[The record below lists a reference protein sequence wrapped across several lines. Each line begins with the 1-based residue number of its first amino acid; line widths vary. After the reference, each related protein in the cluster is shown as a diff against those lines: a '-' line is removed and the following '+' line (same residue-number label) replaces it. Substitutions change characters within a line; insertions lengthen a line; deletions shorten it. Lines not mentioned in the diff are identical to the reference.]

1 MEEEAVYINALKY
14 YKNNIEKSKNEIS
27 NMESN
32 ITKVSWS
39 RLVIVIIMIALG
51 YFLYSKNSLIPLI
64 LLEVLLIAAFI
75 GVATY
80 HNKLISKKEKLERFL
95 EINEKGVKRINGEFK
110 STEDDGS
117 EYINDSH
124 PFSSDI
130 DIFGKSSLFQLIN
143 DTLTKGGRE
152 KLVKSLS
159 LEKLPSKEEIH
170 NKQKG
175 IEELGKK
182 IEWRQELLVRGK
194 SKLKSKKREVNELES
209 LLKWSNSSSKKRG
222 SKKVIAYIF
231 IALTF
236 TSIVSAILKFITPS
250 YVLLFLMLNFVVI
263 KFLTKD
269 YKEDIILINDIKG
282 TVKSY
287 SEILKMIEDEEFD
300 SEYLKGIKKKLNNSE
315 GISCSEEMK
324 KLSNL
329 LDWVGDSSSNAYYL
343 ILNILIFSDVFI
355 MENLEEWKM
364 KNSKELENWIDVMS
378 EIDSLVSISN
388 LYFDFEN
395 WNFPSIL
402 DKKEIRGKKIGH
414 PLIGERAVRNDYSL
428 SDGKRVTLITGSN
441 MSGKSTFLRTIGLNL
456 LLAYIGAPV
465 YSEEFTCGIFNIYTC
480 MRTKDNLEESIS
492 SFYAE
497 ILRIKILIEATKR
510 GEDVFFLLDEIF
522 KGTNSVDRHTGA
534 TELINQL
541 IDGGAMGLVSTH
553 DLELCDLEE
562 HDSRI
567 ENYNF
572 REYYENNKIKFDYK
586 LRKGKSETQNAIHLM
601 KLAGI
606 KFK

>member
-1 MEEEAVYINALKY
+1 M
-14 YKNNIEKSKNEIS
+14 YK
-27 NMESN
+27 
-32 ITKVSWS
+32 
-39 RLVIVIIMIALG
+39 RQ
-51 YFLYSKNSLIPLI
+51 
-64 LLEVLLIAAFI
+64 
-75 GVATY
+75 
-80 HNKLISKKEKLERFL
+80 
-95 EINEKGVKRINGEFK
+95 
-110 STEDDGS
+110 
-117 EYINDSH
+117 
-124 PFSSDI
+124 DI

-159 LEKLPSKEEIH
+159 LEKLPSKEEIQ

-194 SKLKSKKREVNELES
+194 SKLKSKKREVNELEA
-209 LLKWSNSSSKKRG
+209 LLKWSNSTSKKNG
-222 SKKVIAYIF
+222 SKKLIAYIF

-236 TSIVSAILKFITPS
+236 ASIVAAILKFITPS
-250 YVLLFLMLNFVVI
+250 YVLLFLMINFGVI
-263 KFLTKD
+263 KLLTKD
-269 YKEDIILINDIKG
+269 YKEDLLIISDIKG

-300 SEYLKGIKKKLNNSE
+300 SEYLKDIKKKLNNSE

-355 MENLEEWKM
+355 MENLEGWKK
-364 KNSKELENWIDVMS
+364 KNSKELENWLDVMS

-388 LYFDFEN
+388 LYFDFED
-395 WNFPSIL
+395 WNFPSISQ
-402 DKKEIRGKKIGH
+402 KKEIRGKKIGH

-441 MSGKSTFLRTIGLNL
+441 MSGKSTFLRTVGLNL

-562 HDSRI
+562 HDGVCNNRLRI
-567 ENYNF
+567 
-572 REYYENNKIKFDYK
+572 
-586 LRKGKSETQNAIHLM
+586 
-601 KLAGI
+601 
-606 KFK
+606 

>member
-159 LEKLPSKEEIH
+159 LKKLPSKEEIH

-315 GISCSEEMK
+315 EISCSEEMK

-606 KFK
+606 EFK

>member
-14 YKNNIEKSKNEIS
+14 YKSNIEKSKNEIS

-32 ITKVSWS
+32 ITKVGWS
-39 RLVIVIIMIALG
+39 RLVIVIIMMALG

-64 LLEVLLIAAFI
+64 LSEVLLIAAFI
-75 GVATY
+75 VVATY
-80 HNKLISKKEKLERFL
+80 HNKLINKKEKVERFL

-110 STEDDGS
+110 SIEDDGS

-194 SKLKSKKREVNELES
+194 SKLNSKKREVNELEA

-222 SKKVIAYIF
+222 SKKLIAYIF

-236 TSIVSAILKFITPS
+236 VSIVSAILKFITPS
-250 YVLLFLMLNFVVI
+250 YVLLFLMVNFVVI
-263 KFLTKD
+263 KLLTKD
-269 YKEDIILINDIKG
+269 YKEDILLINDIKG

-287 SEILKMIEDEEFD
+287 SEILKMIENEEFD
-300 SEYLKGIKKKLNNSE
+300 SEYLKAIKKKLNNSE

-355 MENLEEWKM
+355 MENLEDWKK
-364 KNSKELENWIDVMS
+364 KNSKELENWLDVMS

-388 LYFDFEN
+388 LYFDFED
-395 WNFPSIL
+395 WNFPSIS

-606 KFK
+606 EFK

>member
-1 MEEEAVYINALKY
+1 MEEEAVYINALRY

-32 ITKVSWS
+32 ITKVGWS

-75 GVATY
+75 VVATY
-80 HNKLISKKEKLERFL
+80 HNKLINKKEKLERFL

-110 STEDDGS
+110 SIEDDGS

-159 LEKLPSKEEIH
+159 LEKLPSKEEIQ

-194 SKLKSKKREVNELES
+194 SKLKSKKREVNELEA
-209 LLKWSNSSSKKRG
+209 LLKWSNSTSKKNG
-222 SKKVIAYIF
+222 SKKLIAYIF

-236 TSIVSAILKFITPS
+236 ASIVAAILKFITPS
-250 YVLLFLMLNFVVI
+250 YVLLFLMINFGVI
-263 KFLTKD
+263 KLLTKD
-269 YKEDIILINDIKG
+269 YKEDLLIISDIKG

-300 SEYLKGIKKKLNNSE
+300 SEYLKDIKKKLNNSE

-355 MENLEEWKM
+355 MENLEGWKK
-364 KNSKELENWIDVMS
+364 KNSKELENWLDVMS

-388 LYFDFEN
+388 LYFDFED
-395 WNFPSIL
+395 WNFPSISQ
-402 DKKEIRGKKIGH
+402 KKEIRGKKIGH

-441 MSGKSTFLRTIGLNL
+441 MSGKSTFLRTVGLNL

-606 KFK
+606 EFK

>member
-14 YKNNIEKSKNEIS
+14 YKSNIEKSKNEIS

-32 ITKVSWS
+32 ITKVGWS
-39 RLVIVIIMIALG
+39 RLVIVIIMMALG

-64 LLEVLLIAAFI
+64 LSEVLLIAAFI
-75 GVATY
+75 VVATY
-80 HNKLISKKEKLERFL
+80 HNKLINKKEKVERFL
-95 EINEKGVKRINGEFK
+95 EINEKGVKRINGGFK
-110 STEDDGS
+110 SIEDDGS

-194 SKLKSKKREVNELES
+194 SKLNSKKREVNELEA

-222 SKKVIAYIF
+222 SKKLIAYIF

-236 TSIVSAILKFITPS
+236 ASIVSAILKFITPS
-250 YVLLFLMLNFVVI
+250 YVLLFLMVNFVVI
-263 KFLTKD
+263 KLLTKD
-269 YKEDIILINDIKG
+269 YKEDILLINDIKG

-287 SEILKMIEDEEFD
+287 SEILKMIENEEFD
-300 SEYLKGIKKKLNNSE
+300 SEYLKAIKKKLNNSE

-355 MENLEEWKM
+355 MENLEDWKK
-364 KNSKELENWIDVMS
+364 KNSKELENWLDVMS

-388 LYFDFEN
+388 LYFDFED
-395 WNFPSIL
+395 WNFPSIS

-606 KFK
+606 EFK

>member
-32 ITKVSWS
+32 ITKVGWS

-64 LLEVLLIAAFI
+64 LSEVLLIAAFI
-75 GVATY
+75 VVATY
-80 HNKLISKKEKLERFL
+80 HNKLINKKEKVERFL

-110 STEDDGS
+110 SIEDDGS

-194 SKLKSKKREVNELES
+194 SKLKSKKREVNELEA

-222 SKKVIAYIF
+222 SKKLIAYIF

-236 TSIVSAILKFITPS
+236 ASIVSAILKFITPS

-263 KFLTKD
+263 KLLTKD
-269 YKEDIILINDIKG
+269 YKEDILLINDIKG

-287 SEILKMIEDEEFD
+287 SEILKMIENEEFD
-300 SEYLKGIKKKLNNSE
+300 SEYLKDIKKKLNNSE

-355 MENLEEWKM
+355 MENLEDWKK
-364 KNSKELENWIDVMS
+364 KNSKELENWLDVMS

-388 LYFDFEN
+388 LYFDFED
-395 WNFPSIL
+395 WNFPSIS

-606 KFK
+606 EFK

>member
-209 LLKWSNSSSKKRG
+209 LLKWSNSSSKKSG

-606 KFK
+606 EFK

>member
-14 YKNNIEKSKNEIS
+14 YKSNIEKSKNEIS

-32 ITKVSWS
+32 ITKVGWS

-64 LLEVLLIAAFI
+64 LSEVLLIAAFI
-75 GVATY
+75 VVATY
-80 HNKLISKKEKLERFL
+80 HNKLINKKEKVERFL

-110 STEDDGS
+110 SIEDDGS

-194 SKLKSKKREVNELES
+194 SKLKSKKREVNELEA

-222 SKKVIAYIF
+222 SKKLIAYIF

-236 TSIVSAILKFITPS
+236 ASIVSAILKFITPS
-250 YVLLFLMLNFVVI
+250 YVLLFLMVNFVVI
-263 KFLTKD
+263 KLLTKD

-287 SEILKMIEDEEFD
+287 SEILKMIENEEFD
-300 SEYLKGIKKKLNNSE
+300 SEYLKAIKKKLNNSE

-355 MENLEEWKM
+355 MENLEDWKK
-364 KNSKELENWIDVMS
+364 KNSKELKNWLDVMS

-388 LYFDFEN
+388 LYFDFED
-395 WNFPSIL
+395 WNFPSIS

-606 KFK
+606 EFK

>member
-14 YKNNIEKSKNEIS
+14 YKNNIEKSKSKIS

-32 ITKVSWS
+32 ISKVGWS

-64 LLEVLLIAAFI
+64 LLEVLLIASFI
-75 GVATY
+75 VVATY
-80 HNKLISKKEKLERFL
+80 HNKLINKKEKLERFL

-110 STEDDGS
+110 SIEDDGS

-159 LEKLPSKEEIH
+159 LEKLPSKEEIQ

-194 SKLKSKKREVNELES
+194 SKLKSKKREVNELEA
-209 LLKWSNSSSKKRG
+209 LLKWSNSTSKKNG
-222 SKKVIAYIF
+222 SKKLIAYIF

-236 TSIVSAILKFITPS
+236 ASIVAAILKFITPS
-250 YVLLFLMLNFVVI
+250 YVLLFLMINFGVI
-263 KFLTKD
+263 KLLTKD
-269 YKEDIILINDIKG
+269 YKEDLLIISDIKG

-300 SEYLKGIKKKLNNSE
+300 SEYLKDIKKKLNNSE

-355 MENLEEWKM
+355 MENLEGWKK
-364 KNSKELENWIDVMS
+364 KNSKELENWLDVMS

-388 LYFDFEN
+388 LYFDFED
-395 WNFPSIL
+395 WNFPSISQ
-402 DKKEIRGKKIGH
+402 KKEIRGKKIGH

-441 MSGKSTFLRTIGLNL
+441 MSGKSTFLRTVGLNL

-606 KFK
+606 EFK

>member
-1 MEEEAVYINALKY
+1 MQNFINVALEIFYVIMGLLMLVIAYKSFTTIDSNKKYFTAAFWALISLPFIFGKVLPSNVVGGILVLSSLLTLSKQVVFAKYDMASEEEGEKASNKIQNKIFIPSLVLAFAAV
-14 YKNNIEKSKNEIS
+14 
-27 NMESN
+27 
-32 ITKVSWS
+32 
-39 RLVIVIIMIALG
+39 LVAMVLTN
-51 YFLYSKNSLIPLI
+51 FKNSSQFAIGVGAI
-64 LLEVLLIAAFI
+64 AAIIAAFI
-75 GVATY
+75 IVATY
-80 HNKLISKKEKLERFL
+80 HNKLINKKEKLERFL
-95 EINEKGVKRINGEFK
+95 EINEKGVKRINSEFK
-110 STEDDGS
+110 GIEDDGS

-159 LEKLPSKEEIH
+159 LEKLPSKEEIQ

-194 SKLKSKKREVNELES
+194 SKLKSKKREVNELEA

-222 SKKVIAYIF
+222 SKKIIAYIF

-236 TSIVSAILKFITPS
+236 ASIVSAILKFITPS
-250 YVLLFLMLNFVVI
+250 YVLLFLMVNFVVI
-263 KFLTKD
+263 KLLTKD
-269 YKEDIILINDIKG
+269 YKEDLLLISDIKG

-287 SEILKMIEDEEFD
+287 SEILRMIEDEEFD
-300 SEYLKGIKKKLNNSE
+300 SEYLKDIKKKLNNSE
-315 GISCSEEMK
+315 GISCSEEMR

-355 MENLEEWKM
+355 MENLEEWKK

-388 LYFDFEN
+388 LYFDFED
-395 WNFPSIL
+395 WNFPVIS

-428 SDGKRVTLITGSN
+428 ANGKLVTLITGSN

-497 ILRIKILIEATKR
+497 ILRIKTLIEATKR

-522 KGTNSVDRHTGA
+522 
-534 TELINQL
+534 
-541 IDGGAMGLVSTH
+541 
-553 DLELCDLEE
+553 
-562 HDSRI
+562 
-567 ENYNF
+567 
-572 REYYENNKIKFDYK
+572 
-586 LRKGKSETQNAIHLM
+586 
-601 KLAGI
+601 
-606 KFK
+606 

>member
-14 YKNNIEKSKNEIS
+14 YKSNIEKSKNEIS

-32 ITKVSWS
+32 ITKVGWS
-39 RLVIVIIMIALG
+39 RLVIVIIMIVLG

-64 LLEVLLIAAFI
+64 LSEVLLIAAFI
-75 GVATY
+75 IVATY
-80 HNKLISKKEKLERFL
+80 HNKLINKKDKLERFL

-110 STEDDGS
+110 SIEDDGS

-159 LEKLPSKEEIH
+159 LEKLPSKEEIK

-194 SKLKSKKREVNELES
+194 SKLKSKKREVNELEA

-222 SKKVIAYIF
+222 SKKIIAYIF

-236 TSIVSAILKFITPS
+236 ASIVSAILKFITPS
-250 YVLLFLMLNFVVI
+250 YVLLFLMINFVVI
-263 KFLTKD
+263 KLLTKD
-269 YKEDIILINDIKG
+269 YKEDLLLISDIKG

-287 SEILKMIEDEEFD
+287 SEILRMIEDEEFD
-300 SEYLKGIKKKLNNSE
+300 SGYLKDIKKKLNNSE
-315 GISCSEEMK
+315 GISCSEEMR

-329 LDWVGDSSSNAYYL
+329 LDWIGDSSSNAYYL

-355 MENLEEWKM
+355 MENLEDWKK
-364 KNSKELENWIDVMS
+364 KNSKELENWLDVMS

-388 LYFDFEN
+388 LYFDFED
-395 WNFPSIL
+395 WNFPSIS

-414 PLIGERAVRNDYSL
+414 PLIGESAVRNDYSL
-428 SDGKRVTLITGSN
+428 SNGKLVTLITGSN
-441 MSGKSTFLRTIGLNL
+441 MSGKSTFLRTVGLNL

-606 KFK
+606 EFK

>member
-1 MEEEAVYINALKY
+1 MEEEAVNINALKY
-14 YKNNIEKSKNEIS
+14 YKSNIEKSKNEIS

-32 ITKVSWS
+32 ITKVGWS

-64 LLEVLLIAAFI
+64 LSEVLLIAAFI
-75 GVATY
+75 VVATY
-80 HNKLISKKEKLERFL
+80 HNKLINKKEKVERFL

-110 STEDDGS
+110 SIEDDGS

-194 SKLKSKKREVNELES
+194 SKLKSKKREVNELEA

-222 SKKVIAYIF
+222 SKKLIAYIF

-236 TSIVSAILKFITPS
+236 ASIVSAILKFITPS
-250 YVLLFLMLNFVVI
+250 YVLIFLMVNFVVI
-263 KFLTKD
+263 KLLTKD

-287 SEILKMIEDEEFD
+287 SEILKMIENEEFD
-300 SEYLKGIKKKLNNSE
+300 SEYLKAIKKKLNNSE

-355 MENLEEWKM
+355 MENLEDWKK
-364 KNSKELENWIDVMS
+364 KNSKELKNWLDVMS

-388 LYFDFEN
+388 LYFDFED
-395 WNFPSIL
+395 WNFPSIS

-606 KFK
+606 EFK

>member
-1 MEEEAVYINALKY
+1 MEEEAVNINALKY
-14 YKNNIEKSKNEIS
+14 YKSNIEKSKNEIS

-32 ITKVSWS
+32 ITKVGWS

-64 LLEVLLIAAFI
+64 LSEVLLIAAFI
-75 GVATY
+75 VVATY
-80 HNKLISKKEKLERFL
+80 HNKLINKKEKVERFL

-110 STEDDGS
+110 SIEDDGS

-194 SKLKSKKREVNELES
+194 SKLKSKKREVNELEA

-222 SKKVIAYIF
+222 SKKLIAYIF

-236 TSIVSAILKFITPS
+236 ASIVSAILRFITPS
-250 YVLLFLMLNFVVI
+250 YVLLFLMVNFVVI
-263 KFLTKD
+263 KLLTKD
-269 YKEDIILINDIKG
+269 YKEDILLINDIKG

-287 SEILKMIEDEEFD
+287 SEILKMIENEEFD
-300 SEYLKGIKKKLNNSE
+300 SEYLKAIKKKLNNSE

-355 MENLEEWKM
+355 MENLEDWKK
-364 KNSKELENWIDVMS
+364 KNSKELENWLDVMS

-388 LYFDFEN
+388 LYFDFED
-395 WNFPSIL
+395 WNFPSIS

-606 KFK
+606 EFK